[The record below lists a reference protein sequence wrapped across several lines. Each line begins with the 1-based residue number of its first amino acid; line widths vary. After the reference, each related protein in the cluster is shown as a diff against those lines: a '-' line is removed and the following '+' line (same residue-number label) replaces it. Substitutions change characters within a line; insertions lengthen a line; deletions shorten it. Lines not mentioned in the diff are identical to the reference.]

1 MADKRK
7 KPNVVDQATRTAK
20 LAVKDPSEFVKGA
33 ASLPGTLAKGVVSYA
48 QTHTPQQFGADVVR
62 TGKNIASDIVEHPVQ
77 TVAGAL
83 PIIGSA
89 MSGYDAAKA
98 REAAADARARGDEK
112 AARLYEQI
120 AAASGATILAGM
132 IPGGR
137 TVAKG
142 VAKEGEQAAVKEA
155 ERLAAKYGLPEFT
168 TDLTPAQIEANKAA
182 FLEGAKSP
190 PVLYHGTT
198 QWEGDAYNPNR
209 ATVNRTGNNIAG
221 FYADERPKRAESY
234 ALDWRTNDTEF
245 GEGANVMPVHMAI
258 KNPFVPGKTPVSKA
272 MLDAY
277 ATELRASNRH
287 LGSSG
292 EDWVANKVRD
302 AAQANHFSIGALNG
316 DGMAY
321 QRVVRAGGYDGL
333 KDGTAWVAFEPT
345 QIKSTMNRGT
355 FDPNEPHLNKAMGGL
370 VKKYGV

>member
-7 KPNVVDQATRTAK
+7 KPNVVDQATRTTKDTLSAYEPTWRNK
-20 LAVKDPSEFVKGA
+20 LAGFLQDKGIRPDDLVGPAVGMSDQLTIADLIPGLGQVLQAQEAGKQYHEGNRFGGAANLAMAMLPEAGAAKKLLKGA
-33 ASLPGTLAKGVVSYA
+33 AKPA
-48 QTHTPQQFGADVVR
+48 
-62 TGKNIASDIVEHPVQ
+62 
-77 TVAGAL
+77 VA
-83 PIIGSA
+83 
-89 MSGYDAAKA
+89 
-98 REAAADARARGDEK
+98 
-112 AARLYEQI
+112 
-120 AAASGATILAGM
+120 
-132 IPGGR
+132 
-137 TVAKG
+137 
-142 VAKEGEQAAVKEA
+142 EA

-168 TDLTPAQIEANKAA
+168 TDLTPAQIEANRAA
-182 FLEGAKSP
+182 HMAGAKSP

-258 KNPFVPGKTPVSKA
+258 KNPFVPGKTPVSEA

-302 AAQANHFSIGALNG
+302 AARANHFSIGALNG